1 MMRQR
6 NFIVIAIAVF
16 LAVGTIYMARSWLAS
31 QRVPVVQEQP
41 KPEHQGI
48 SVLVAAHDLATGS
61 FIRPEDLRWQAW
73 PEGQIAD
80 NYMLKDKDQPESL
93 SGAVVKLRIAS
104 GEPVTNNRV
113 IKPGDRGFL
122 AAVLSPGMRAVS
134 VPVTP
139 TSEISG
145 LVFPGD
151 HVDLVLAHQVKIIAP
166 KSADGSSGGDQSA
179 YVTETIQTDL
189 RILAIDQSTADVEGK
204 PTLAHNV
211 TFEVTPKQV
220 EAIEVSS
227 MLGNLYLSLRGLPGS
242 DTISDDAVSSED
254 QAQRGIRSVSHT
266 WDSDVSPFI
275 ARDGGAEKLV
285 TIFRGE
291 KGGGGSN
298 TVSVTMPPLTATI
311 TKGGGSNGGS
321 NNGSG
326 GGSGGGSNGSTP
338 AQTKTT
344 SGP

>member
-6 NFIVIAIAVF
+6 NFILIGLAVF
-16 LAVGTIYMARSWLAS
+16 MAIGTIYIARSWIAS
-31 QRVPVVQEQP
+31 QRVQVVQEAP
-41 KPEHQGI
+41 KPEHVGI

-80 NYMLKDKDQPESL
+80 NYLLKDKDQPEAL
-93 SGAVVKLRIAS
+93 SGAVVKLRIAA
-104 GEPVTNNRV
+104 GEPVTSNRV

-151 HVDLVLAHQVKIIAP
+151 HVDLILAHQVKIAAP
-166 KSADGSSGGDQSA
+166 KSPDGGAASNGADQNA
-179 YVTETIQTDL
+179 FVTETIQTDL

-227 MLGNLYLSLRGLPGS
+227 MVGTLYLSLRGLPGS
-242 DTISDDAVSSED
+242 DTISDDAANSED
-254 QAQRGIRSVSHT
+254 PAQHGVRSVSHT

-275 ARDGGAEKLV
+275 SRDGSSEKVV
-285 TIFRGE
+285 TVFRGE
-291 KGGGGSN
+291 KGGGASN
-298 TVSVTMPPLTATI
+298 TVAVTLPSVTATVS
-311 TKGGGSNGGS
+311 KGDGS
-321 NNGSG
+321 
-326 GGSGGGSNGSTP
+326 SNGSTP
-338 AQTKTT
+338 AQSKTT
-344 SGP
+344 SGSP

>member
-6 NFIVIAIAVF
+6 NFIVIGLAIL
-16 LAVGTIYMARSWLAS
+16 LAIGTVYIARSWLAS
-31 QRVPVVQEQP
+31 QRVPIVQEQP
-41 KPEHQGI
+41 KPQQQGI

-80 NYMLKDKDQPESL
+80 NYLLKDKDQPESL
-93 SGAVVKLRIAS
+93 SGAVVKLRIAA
-104 GEPVTNNRV
+104 GEPVTSNRV

-139 TSEISG
+139 TTEISG

-151 HVDLVLAHQVKIIAP
+151 HVDLILAHQVKIVAP
-166 KSADGSSGGDQSA
+166 KSADGSGATTSVENA
-179 YVTETIQTDL
+179 FVTETIQTDL

-220 EAIEVSS
+220 EAIEVSAMVGS
-227 MLGNLYLSLRGLPGS
+227 LYLSLRGLPGS
-242 DTISDDAVSSED
+242 DTIGDDAANSED
-254 QAQRGIRSVSHT
+254 PAQRGVRSVSHT

-275 ARDGGAEKLV
+275 SRDGGSEKVV

-291 KGGGGSN
+291 HGGAASN
-298 TVSVTMPPLTATI
+298 TVSVSAITATTT
-311 TKGGGSNGGS
+311 TK
-321 NNGSG
+321 G
-326 GGSGGGSNGSTP
+326 GGSGGGSNPAGGSNPTT
-338 AQTKTT
+338 TKTT